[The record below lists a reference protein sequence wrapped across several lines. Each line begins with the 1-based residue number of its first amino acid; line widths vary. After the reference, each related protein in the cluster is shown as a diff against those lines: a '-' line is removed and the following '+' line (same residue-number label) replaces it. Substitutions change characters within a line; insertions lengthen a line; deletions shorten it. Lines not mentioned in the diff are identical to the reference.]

1 MDSAKHLAVPADTDD
16 GVFRFRQAISRFSTG
31 VAVITTRTA
40 DGPSGMTASAVA
52 SLSMNPLQLL
62 VCIGSN
68 LPTCKAIT
76 ESGHFAVNVLGEDQE
91 HIAKHFATRRKDKFA
106 GIKLR
111 TDSDVP
117 VLTDAIAHFVCA
129 VADTLPGGDHTIVV
143 GDVVNCDHV
152 PGTNPLVYF
161 ASAFG
166 SLSDPATRSGTA
178 GGWHF
183 ASAM

>member
-1 MDSAKHLAVPADTDD
+1 MDSAKQLAVPDTDD

-31 VAVITTRTA
+31 VAVITTRTV
-40 DGPSGMTASAVA
+40 DGPAGMTASAVA
-52 SLSMNPLQLL
+52 SLSMDPLQLL

-68 LPTCKAIT
+68 LPTCKAIC
-76 ESGHFAVNVLGEDQE
+76 ESGSFAVNVLGEDHE
-91 HIAKHFATRRKDKFA
+91 HLAKHFATRRKDKFA
-106 GIKLR
+106 GVELR
-111 TDSDVP
+111 PDSDVP
-117 VLTDAIAHFVCA
+117 VLADAIAHFVCS

-143 GDVVNCDHV
+143 GDVLRCDHV
-152 PGTNPLVYF
+152 PGTTPLVYF

-166 SLSDPATRSGTA
+166 TLHDPAAT

>member
-1 MDSAKHLAVPADTDD
+1 MDSVKQLAVPDTDD

-31 VAVITTRTA
+31 VAVITTRTV
-40 DGPSGMTASAVA
+40 DGPAGMTASAVA
-52 SLSMNPLQLL
+52 SLSMDPLQLL

-68 LPTCKAIT
+68 LPTCQAIR
-76 ESGHFAVNVLGEDQE
+76 ESGYFAVNVLGEGHE
-91 HIAKHFATRRKDKFA
+91 HLAKHFAKRRKDKFA
-106 GIKLR
+106 GVELR
-111 TDSDVP
+111 RDSDVP

-143 GDVVNCDHV
+143 GDVLRCDHV
-152 PGTNPLVYF
+152 PGTTPLVYF

-166 SLSDPATRSGTA
+166 TLHDAAAT
-178 GGWHF
+178 GGWQF